1 MKCRNVIATIV
12 LSACVFGLTA
22 CGGDS
27 GPTPGALSITTTSLP
42 DQTVNRPY
50 SASVS
55 GSGGALPYTW
65 SVTPALPANL
75 SFDTATGAIT
85 GTPTKAG
92 TTTHTFTLRDSSAPS
107 QTVEQTLN
115 LTIDPPL
122 AITTTSLPNASISSS
137 YNQPVATVGGIGAL
151 TFTLVPGTGTLPQ
164 NLSLNP
170 TTGLISGTPIAPP
183 GSFPFTVRVADE
195 GGQED
200 TQALSV
206 QVTPTS
212 PPQITSPSQL
222 PSATAGQPYNQ
233 RVQATGGIGA
243 LTWTVSAGSLPAG
256 LILEPS
262 GPTGGTI
269 SGTPTSGGPSN
280 FTVRITDSVGQFDT
294 QAFSISVTPLSIT
307 TTSLPPGSIGQPYS
321 QRLLATGAVG
331 TLTWNLVA
339 GSGNLPAG
347 LNLSP
352 TTGVIS
358 GTPVL
363 PADTSSFTVRAADAA
378 GQVDTQALSITINL
392 FNVPNITTG
401 SLPGGTVDQEY
412 NQTLQATGG
421 IGLRTWTLSGSLPAG
436 LTLSQDGI
444 ISGTPTNAETTN
456 FTVTVTDAF
465 NQSDAQNLSI
475 AVSPA
480 PLVITT
486 TTLPAGGILQ
496 PYNQQLQAT
505 GGTGAR
511 TWSIVAG
518 APPLGVDLNSA
529 GVISGTPILPVTST
543 FTVRVADQGGQEV
556 TQVLSITIN

>member
-1 MKCRNVIATIV
+1 
-12 LSACVFGLTA
+12 
-22 CGGDS
+22 
-27 GPTPGALSITTTSLP
+27 
-42 DQTVNRPY
+42 
-50 SASVS
+50 
-55 GSGGALPYTW
+55 
-65 SVTPALPANL
+65 
-75 SFDTATGAIT
+75 
-85 GTPTKAG
+85 
-92 TTTHTFTLRDSSAPS
+92 
-107 QTVEQTLN
+107 
-115 LTIDPPL
+115 
-122 AITTTSLPNASISSS
+122 
-137 YNQPVATVGGIGAL
+137 
-151 TFTLVPGTGTLPQ
+151 
-164 NLSLNP
+164 
-170 TTGLISGTPIAPP
+170 
-183 GSFPFTVRVADE
+183 
-195 GGQED
+195 
-200 TQALSV
+200 
-206 QVTPTS
+206 
-212 PPQITSPSQL
+212 
-222 PSATAGQPYNQ
+222 
-233 RVQATGGIGA
+233 
-243 LTWTVSAGSLPAG
+243 
-256 LILEPS
+256 
-262 GPTGGTI
+262 
-269 SGTPTSGGPSN
+269 
-280 FTVRITDSVGQFDT
+280 
-294 QAFSISVTPLSIT
+294 
-307 TTSLPPGSIGQPYS
+307 
-321 QRLLATGAVG
+321 
-331 TLTWNLVA
+331 
-339 GSGNLPAG
+339 
-347 LNLSP
+347 
-352 TTGVIS
+352 
-358 GTPVL
+358 
-363 PADTSSFTVRAADAA
+363 
-378 GQVDTQALSITINL
+378 VDTQALSITINL